1 MLSDLTNFL
10 LKRFVTC
17 LIKLN
22 DIHCEELLE
31 ELHSCKFCLIRTWI
45 HLSKELSQVESSPD
59 SH

>member
-1 MLSDLTNFL
+1 MF
-10 LKRFVTC
+10 
-17 LIKLN
+17 KLN